1 MIPKLFMWEIFVQN
15 KNIKALQDW
24 IFLFKFFL
32 KFTSKKVQL
41 MTWRANECDYYHGLL
56 LNDASCESFWQLVKS
71 SLIYQPFS
79 LSPSLVDEL
88 FKEGNIKSN
97 GIVKYKEFTRMVTL
111 PPVDYWEEE
120 KEKIFSFSGHVC
132 NLAGYFLLRGINYD

>member
-1 MIPKLFMWEIFVQN
+1 MIPELFMWEIFVQN
-15 KNIKALQDW
+15 KNIKALEDW

-41 MTWRANECDYYHGLL
+41 MTWRANEWDYYHGLL
-56 LNDASCESFWQLVKS
+56 LNDDSCESFWQLVKS

-120 KEKIFSFSGHVC
+120 KKKIFSFLI
-132 NLAGYFLLRGINYD
+132 NLQD